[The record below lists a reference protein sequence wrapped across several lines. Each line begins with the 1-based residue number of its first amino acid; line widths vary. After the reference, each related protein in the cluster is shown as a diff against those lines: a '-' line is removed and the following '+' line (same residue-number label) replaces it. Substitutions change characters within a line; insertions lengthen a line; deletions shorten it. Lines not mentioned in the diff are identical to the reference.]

1 MVKKLQ
7 KTADK
12 PAADSAP
19 PAPTGLL
26 DSQLAQTIK
35 DSAHQIWLAGL
46 GAFAKAQGGG
56 GKVFETLMKEGVSLQ
71 RKTQTAAEEKLSD
84 VAVKMTAMAGEVG
97 QKANAQWDKL
107 EGIFEQRTARAL
119 AKLGVPSAQTLA
131 DLGARLDALA
141 TTVARLQGLD
151 APATKPRFKPGKE
164 RTKKAAGA
172 AALATAAVPAA
183 APKATTQPAVRKRA
197 VKAATAPAVAA
208 PAVAVKRR
216 KAKAAAVKPQGAS
229 AATPASTPASTPAA
243 APATTPAAKPAPARR
258 RKPQA
263 SAL

>member
-141 TTVARLQGLD
+141 TAVARLQGVD
-151 APATKPRFKPGKE
+151 APAVTPRFKPGKAM
-164 RTKKAAGA
+164 TKKAASA
-172 AALATAAVPAA
+172 AAPAPAA
-183 APKATTQPAVRKRA
+183 AAAAATKPAVRKRA
-197 VKAATAPAVAA
+197 VKAAAAPAEAA

-229 AATPASTPASTPAA
+229 ESRPAA

-263 SAL
+263 SAQ

>member
-141 TTVARLQGLD
+141 TAVARLQGVD
-151 APATKPRFKPGKE
+151 APAVTPRFKPGKAM
-164 RTKKAAGA
+164 TKKAASA
-172 AALATAAVPAA
+172 ASPAPAPAA
-183 APKATTQPAVRKRA
+183 APTPAPAAATKPAVRKRA
-197 VKAATAPAVAA
+197 VKAAAAPAEAA

-216 KAKAAAVKPQGAS
+216 KAKAATVKPQGAS
-229 AATPASTPASTPAA
+229 ESRPAA

-263 SAL
+263 SAQ